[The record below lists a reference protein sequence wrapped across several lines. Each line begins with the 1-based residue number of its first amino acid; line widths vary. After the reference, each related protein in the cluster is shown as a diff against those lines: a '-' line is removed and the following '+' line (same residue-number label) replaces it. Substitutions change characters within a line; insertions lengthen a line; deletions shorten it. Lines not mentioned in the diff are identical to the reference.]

1 MSTFSRFEELS
12 VWQSAMNLCKDIF
25 NKTKKDAFSKD
36 FDLKRQILRSSGS
49 AMDNIAEGFEREG
62 NNEFIQYLSISKASC
77 GETRSQLY
85 RALDFEYLDENEF
98 KELKEQ
104 TESLSRELSGFI
116 NYLKKSDYR
125 GKKFDRA

>member
-1 MSTFSRFEELS
+1 
-12 VWQSAMNLCKDIF
+12 
-25 NKTKKDAFSKD
+25 
-36 FDLKRQILRSSGS
+36 
-49 AMDNIAEGFEREG
+49 MDNIAEGFEREG

-125 GKKFDRA
+125 VKKFDRA